1 MPWKHS
7 SVGSCPIAF
16 LFLADIRVAITRYD
30 NTVLVFFF
38 LNVGLFCDY
47 D

>member
-16 LFLADIRVAITRYD
+16 LFLADICVAITRYD